1 MSDRELEA
9 IRRKKLLELRKILAS
24 KAETEPKKKTDSK
37 EVLNRLFVG
46 RAWEVLNAAKL
57 QYPQA
62 AAYVENTLVKLI
74 KLGKIRN
81 PITGEDLY
89 GLFRRL
95 GFRVRLQTRIQ
106 ILEHGKVKS
115 LVDKIKE
122 DTL

>member
-24 KAETEPKKKTDSK
+24 KVETEPKKKTDSK

>member
-9 IRRKKLLELRKILAS
+9 IRRKKLRELRKILAS
-24 KAETEPKKKTDSK
+24 KVETEPKKKTDSK

>member
-24 KAETEPKKKTDSK
+24 KVETEPKKKTDSK

-62 AAYVENTLVKLI
+62 
-74 KLGKIRN
+74 
-81 PITGEDLY
+81 
-89 GLFRRL
+89 
-95 GFRVRLQTRIQ
+95 RLQ
-106 ILEHGKVKS
+106 S
-115 LVDKIKE
+115 SASN
-122 DTL
+122 